1 MAKKSKSGQK
11 PSQSKNPEFLG
22 PGFSFSVGARMH
34 NYVRADGY
42 SAIYLLVIV
51 DGKRKKLPLK
61 LYCIP
66 KDWDGAKNE
75 IRKTVPNADAFNMI
89 IRKAV
94 SHANNIAIRHRLQ
107 GLPLTVQKL
116 EQLMGSTAEMTGDFI
131 QYMDAEI
138 TRRGSELK
146 SGTYRH
152 HRTTLNKLREC
163 FPDGLP
169 MSGVNHHAVEAFVQ
183 FLHLHALKKN
193 TRTGN
198 LKRWQT
204 YVRRAQRDN
213 LIQGDPFEHEVL
225 RYHRSDRPALNTEE
239 VNRLVELYNSAYLAP
254 GMRSTLQC
262 FLFSCYTGLRIGDLD
277 QVCKRHII
285 NNELVL
291 MPYKTEDLSKTVRIP
306 LNAQALKYLNTDDK
320 EWRFHLPAQATM
332 NEYLK
337 DADRICGIR
346 KNLHYHMSR
355 HTFATRFLD
364 AGGSVEVLQQ
374 LMGHA
379 DLATTMIYVHVNSSR
394 KRMQMNLM
402 DN

>member
-1 MAKKSKSGQK
+1 MAKNEKTGRKR
-11 PSQSKNPEFLG
+11 SQSEKQEFLG
-22 PGFSFSVGARMH
+22 PGFSFSVGARIH

-51 DGKRKKLPLK
+51 DGKRKKMPLK
-61 LYCIP
+61 LYCKP
-66 KDWDGAKNE
+66 TDWDGAKSE
-75 IRKTVPNADAFNMI
+75 IRKAVVNADSFNMI
-89 IRKAV
+89 IRQAV

-107 GLPLTVQKL
+107 GFPLTVQKL
-116 EQLMGSTAEMTGDFI
+116 EQLMGSTAEMTGDFLG
-131 QYMDAEI
+131 YMDAEI
-138 TRRGSELK
+138 TRRTSELK
-146 SGTYRH
+146 KGTLKH

-169 MSGVNHHAVEAFVQ
+169 MAAVNHHAVEAFVQ
-183 FLHLHALKKN
+183 FLHLHELKKN

-225 RYHRSDRPALNTEE
+225 RYHRSDRPALTTDE
-239 VNRLVELYNSAYLAP
+239 VNRLVALYNSAYLAP
-254 GMRSTLQC
+254 AMRQTLQC
-262 FLFSCYTGLRIGDLD
+262 FLFSCYTGLRIGDLG

-306 LNAQALKYLNTDDK
+306 LNAQALKYLNTDDR
-320 EWRFHLPAQATM
+320 EWRFNFPAQATM
-332 NEYLK
+332 NEMLK

-364 AGGSVEVLQQ
+364 SGGSVEVLQQ

-379 DLATTMIYVHVNSSR
+379 DLATTMIYVHVGAGR
-394 KRMQMNLM
+394 KRKQIDLM
-402 DN
+402 E